1 MKGDTLPLQLYRA
14 LTSAAT
20 PFLPWLLWSRR
31 RRGKEE
37 AARISER
44 KGYASLPRPPGP
56 LAWVHGASV
65 GEGLALLPLIGR
77 LRTRGFQVL
86 VTTGTVTSA
95 HVVGERLPDG
105 AIHQYAPLDA
115 PAFVRRFLDHW
126 SPDIV
131 LIAESELWP
140 NILGE
145 ADARGIPLVLVN
157 ARLSARSHDRWSKAP
172 KTIRA
177 LLGTIDLCLAQSAA
191 DAMRLMDL
199 GAARVQVS
207 GNLKYDVPALPAHPT
222 ELARLRAVIGSRPVW
237 LAASTHAGEE
247 EIALAAHCG
256 LLRQFP
262 SLVTIV
268 APRHPERAG
277 QIAAMARSFGV
288 TPARRSAG
296 ETPGPGPQFY
306 IADTIGEL
314 GLFYRISSVVFVG
327 KSLAGEGG
335 QNPIE
340 PAKLG
345 AAILHGPN
353 VSNFTEV
360 YAELDSRGGARE
372 VADVGELAQAL
383 ALMLGDARHLRAM
396 ARAASE
402 GVQSFAGAGDKI
414 MQAIEPYVLQM
425 QLGQR

>member
-1 MKGDTLPLQLYRA
+1 MRNTLPLLAYRA
-14 LTSAAT
+14 LTRIAT
-20 PFLPWLLWSRR
+20 PFLPLLLFARK
-31 RRGKEE
+31 RRGKEDV
-37 AARISER
+37 ARLAER
-44 KGYASLPRPPGP
+44 KGHASVSRPQGP

-77 LRTRGFQVL
+77 LRARGFHVL

-95 HVVGERLPDG
+95 QVVGDRLPDG

-115 PAFVRRFLDHW
+115 PAFVMRFLDHW
-126 SPDIV
+126 RPDIV
-131 LIAESELWP
+131 LVAESELWP
-140 NILGE
+140 NILYE
-145 ADARGIPLVLVN
+145 ADARDIPLVLVN
-157 ARLSARSHDRWSKAP
+157 ARLSARSHDRWRLAP
-172 KTIRA
+172 KTIRT
-177 LLGTIDLCLAQSAA
+177 LLSSIDLCLAQSTT

-199 GAARVQVS
+199 GAARVQVA

-222 ELARLRAVIGSRPVW
+222 ELARLRAAIGSRPVW

-247 EIALAAHCG
+247 EIALAVHCG

-288 TPARRSAG
+288 QPVRRSAG

-314 GLFYRISSVVFVG
+314 GLFYRISSVVFLG

-345 AAILHGPN
+345 AAILHGPHIA
-353 VSNFTEV
+353 NFAEV
-360 YAELDSRGGARE
+360 YGELDARGGATE
-372 VADVGELAQAL
+372 VADVGELAEAL
-383 ALMLGDARHLRAM
+383 ARMLGDARHLRQM

-402 GVQSFAGAGDKI
+402 SVQTFAGAGDKI